1 MEIMLIALLFVAGI
15 LIGVLAS
22 LFGIGGAIVA
32 IPVFRI
38 LLGFSGTEAVGTA
51 ITLTIPTAIAGA
63 LQFSKQGLIK
73 YKTALIGGIAGIVF
87 SIIGAML
94 TQYIAGSWLMALLG
108 ILILVLAA
116 MTFLEREKNTE
127 TMGDTESAEGELNK
141 KIINT
146 TAIGASAGFASGF
159 FGIGGG
165 ALLVPLLTKM
175 RGISI
180 KKAVPT
186 SLMMIAIY
194 AIPSSMTHYALGN
207 VNLSVAGVV
216 LVGAMTGAW
225 IGAGHSA
232 RIDEKKQRTMMAAL
246 LAIVGTLLI
255 LNEVA
260 QSTGLIA
267 QGP

>member
-108 ILILVLAA
+108 ILVLAA

-127 TMGDTESAEGELNK
+127 TMRDTESAEGELNK